1 MIFGMLFKWVFYC
14 KQKRLPRQRKL
25 SATVTRYKLFH
36 TKYGILYHVNL
47 QLVFLWNF
55 ICNFVIWRHAVWRIK
70 TI

>member
-1 MIFGMLFKWVFYC
+1 MIFGILFKWVFYC

-47 QLVFLWNF
+47 QLVFF
-55 ICNFVIWRHAVWRIK
+55 MEFYM
-70 TI
+70 